1 MITEAIQA
9 RIKQAMKDGDT
20 VTKDVLRVA
29 LGEIQMGE
37 HRSNVKATEEE
48 AVAVV
53 KKLVKSVEET
63 LGLTPDGAAKDTLMQ
78 EVVILRSLL
87 PATLGVAELVG
98 LLADQVDALKAAKND
113 GAATGIAM
121 KALKTKGAVADGKD
135 VQEAVKQLRG

>member
-1 MITEAIQA
+1 
-9 RIKQAMKDGDT
+9 
-20 VTKDVLRVA
+20 VA

-98 LLADQVDALKAAKND
+98 LLVDQVDALKAAKND